1 MENVA
6 ANALFLNEPCDD
18 DVEMIKK
25 TRWIHEWKKAAK
37 LPNCKKRK
45 WKPKNKNQI
54 QKLKCQSFLFSNILD
69 LKKKKWKKQYLI
81 LRKRIFKN
89 KLDFNKNRFSKSGFS
104 KILSF

>member
-45 WKPKNKNQI
+45 WKPKNKTKYKSKKKCLFYSHRKI
-54 QKLKCQSFLFSNILD
+54 SKIVKIFSEKLL
-69 LKKKKWKKQYLI
+69 LKKNYSSQK
-81 LRKRIFKN
+81 
-89 KLDFNKNRFSKSGFS
+89 
-104 KILSF
+104 

>member
-45 WKPKNKNQI
+45 WKPKNKT
-54 QKLKCQSFLFSNILD
+54 K
-69 LKKKKWKKQYLI
+69 Y
-81 LRKRIFKN
+81 
-89 KLDFNKNRFSKSGFS
+89 KS
-104 KILSF
+104 

>member
-37 LPNCKKRK
+37 LPNCKKKENESRRI
-45 WKPKNKNQI
+45 KPNTKVKKN
-54 QKLKCQSFLFSNILD
+54 CLFYSH
-69 LKKKKWKKQYLI
+69 
-81 LRKRIFKN
+81 R
-89 KLDFNKNRFSKSGFS
+89 
-104 KILSF
+104 KILNC

>member
-54 QKLKCQSFLFSNILD
+54 QKLKCQSFL
-69 LKKKKWKKQYLI
+69 
-81 LRKRIFKN
+81 
-89 KLDFNKNRFSKSGFS
+89 
-104 KILSF
+104 LSIHFFP

>member
-54 QKLKCQSFLFSNILD
+54 QKLKCQSFYFQTFLI
-69 LKKKKWKKQYLI
+69 KKKKWKIKTGNV
-81 LRKRIFKN
+81 FKIVITIIQRP
-89 KLDFNKNRFSKSGFS
+89 FRVT
-104 KILSF
+104 